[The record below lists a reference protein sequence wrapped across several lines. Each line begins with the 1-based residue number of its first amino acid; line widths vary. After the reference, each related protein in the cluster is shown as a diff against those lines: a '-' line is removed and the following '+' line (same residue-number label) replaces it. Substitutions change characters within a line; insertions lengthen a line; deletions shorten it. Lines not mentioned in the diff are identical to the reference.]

1 MKVRDL
7 PYARYEVERAKQAF
21 DVAIEAI
28 KNAKSA
34 QEVLDARKVLMKEME
49 EMGTQSAL
57 SYMRWSCNTKDDFY
71 KGEKEYYEQ
80 NMPLLNIA
88 IIYSQ

>member
-34 QEVLDARKVLMKEME
+34 QEVLDARKTLMKEME

-57 SYMRWSCNTKDDFY
+57 SATLPHSGFSILHRKQTLS
-71 KGEKEYYEQ
+71 
-80 NMPLLNIA
+80 P
-88 IIYSQ
+88 